1 MTKNHGQKIFDAIE
15 HLRMDKVYFKRNAV
29 KIFLLCFIAYS
40 VIYVGRK
47 NFGACANAMIREGVI
62 DEVISGTILAAFL
75 IAYAMGQFIVGI
87 IGDIVPPRVMISAGL
102 LGAGLANILMGINSN
117 PVLYIIIW
125 FFCGASCSMLW
136 APMIYCISNWITEDN
151 QKWAGVDIAVS
162 IPAGTIISYFLCFIL
177 LKVSGWRVSFI
188 VCGSVLIVT
197 SALIFI
203 FLGRMKSYISEMEE
217 RSKLTVKKNS
227 EIEGKDFK
235 KLSILRVVF
244 TFGLTFTVFG
254 ILSNGILK
262 DGLESWVPTYISD
275 LFNET
280 ESAAS
285 LISIM
290 LPVVSLSGV
299 FLATWV
305 CRRFCKSN
313 EMLASGY
320 LFAGAA
326 VLMLSV
332 LILTIF
338 SSGSGEAAEGS
349 SVVTMLV
356 TVFLIS
362 MVIAIMLGIN
372 NLYLTFIP
380 LSFGK
385 IGKASSVTGFLNSVS
400 YGAAALSGV
409 VSGFLL
415 KNVGWTA
422 AIAMFTGSAVLG
434 AVAGFSGSSTWGRVK
449 ERFSK
454 GDTKQDSPAETD
466 SGQ

>member
-1 MTKNHGQKIFDAIE
+1 
-15 HLRMDKVYFKRNAV
+15 MDKVYYKRNAV

-62 DEVISGTILAAFL
+62 DEVVSGTILAAFL
-75 IAYAMGQFIVGI
+75 IAYATGQFVAGI
-87 IGDIVPPRVMISAGL
+87 IGDIVPPRIMISCGL
-102 LGAGLANILMGINSN
+102 FGAGLANILMGINSN
-117 PVLYIIIW
+117 PVLYIVIW
-125 FFCGASCSMLW
+125 CFCGASCSMLW
-136 APMIYCISNWITEDN
+136 APVIYCISKWISDDN

-177 LKVSGWRVSFI
+177 LKVSGWRMSFI

-203 FLGRMKSYISEMEE
+203 LLGRMKSYISEMEE
-217 RSKLTVKKNS
+217 KSKLTIKKNA
-227 EIEGKDFK
+227 ETEGKDFR
-235 KLSILRVVF
+235 KLSILSVVF

-254 ILSNGILK
+254 ILFNGILK
-262 DGLESWVPTYISD
+262 DGLESWVPTYISA

-280 ESAAS
+280 ESTAS
-285 LISIM
+285 LVSIM
-290 LPVVSLSGV
+290 LPIVSLVGV

-305 CRRFCKSN
+305 CTRFCRSN

-320 LFAGAA
+320 LFAASAA
-326 VLMLSV
+326 LMLPV
-332 LILTIF
+332 LILTF
-338 SSGSGEAAEGS
+338 FNSGNGEAVGADGG

-362 MVIAIMLGIN
+362 VVIAIMLGIN

-409 VSGFLL
+409 VSGYLL

-422 AIAMFTGSAVLG
+422 AIAMFTGAAVLG
-434 AVAGFSGSSTWGRVK
+434 AVAGFSGSKTWGRVK

-454 GDTKQDSPAETD
+454 GDAEKAESTEAYEV
-466 SGQ
+466 

>member
-1 MTKNHGQKIFDAIE
+1 
-15 HLRMDKVYFKRNAV
+15 MDKVYFKRNAV

-75 IAYAMGQFIVGI
+75 IAYAIGQFVAGI
-87 IGDIVPPRVMISAGL
+87 IGDIVPPRIMISAGL

-117 PVLYIIIW
+117 PVLYIVIW
-125 FFCGASCSMLW
+125 CFCGASCSMLW
-136 APMIYCISNWITEDN
+136 APLIYCISSWISEDN

-177 LKVSGWRVSFI
+177 LKVSGWRMSFI
-188 VCGSVLIVT
+188 VCGVVLVVT

-203 FLGRMKSYISEMEE
+203 LLGRMKPYIAEMEE
-217 RSKLTVKKNS
+217 KSRQTIRKNA
-227 EIEGKDFK
+227 ETEGKDFK
-235 KLSILRVVF
+235 KLSLLRVVLS
-244 TFGLTFTVFG
+244 FGLTFTVFG

-262 DGLESWVPTYISD
+262 DGLESWIPTYISD

-280 ESAAS
+280 ESTAS

-305 CRRFCKSN
+305 CRHFCGSN

-320 LFAGAA
+320 LFAGAGI
-326 VLMLSV
+326 LMLVV
-332 LILTIF
+332 LILTF
-338 SSGSGEAAEGS
+338 FNSGNGETAGADGW
-349 SVVTMLV
+349 SVVTMLI

-362 MVIAIMLGIN
+362 VVIAIMLGIN

-409 VSGFLL
+409 ISGYLL

-422 AIAMFTGSAVLG
+422 AIAMFTGAAAFG
-434 AVAGFSGSSTWGRVK
+434 AAAGFSGSKTWGRVK
-449 ERFSK
+449 ERFSN
-454 GDTKQDSPAETD
+454 GAENQASLQKTD
-466 SGQ
+466 SVQ